1 MTMSRRVGVL
11 IFTLKG
17 LQRTKMSKVF
27 KTGDLV
33 KFSDGGGE
41 VGLVVSRVR
50 ALMHYTSPQPEDT
63 DLYEILLNSG
73 KTISV
78 HKMYPEKVGDHR

>member
-1 MTMSRRVGVL
+1 VAGDL
-11 IFTLKG
+11 IFTLRG
-17 LQRTKMSKVF
+17 PQRTKMDKVF

-73 KTISV
+73 KKISV
-78 HKMYPEKVGDHR
+78 HKMYLKKVGEDG